1 MRLFPILALCLLL
14 LASACAPS
22 SRSVSSQRGVSIDS
36 LRTQIVRLQDEVR
49 ILRDSIQFYDDVDSG
64 QYYREMRALRD
75 QMSRMTYELNTL
87 RDGGQTVLEQAVD
100 PLFEPASA
108 TLTEAGREALQPVA
122 AQLRQTY
129 PNRQIRVEGHSDNT
143 PLSES
148 LQEQFPSNWELST
161 ARASAIVRGLIEMSG
176 LPDEQFVAVGY
187 GASRPVASNE
197 TQSGRQANRRV
208 RVAVLP
214 VPRDYTRPFEMSW

>member
-1 MRLFPILALCLLL
+1 MRLFPIAAVCVLL

-22 SRSVSSQRGVSIDS
+22 SRPASSQRGVSTDS

-75 QMSRMTYELNTL
+75 QMSRLTYELDAL
-87 RDGGQTVLEQAVD
+87 RDGGQTVSERRVD

-108 TLTEAGREALQPVA
+108 TLTEAGREALKPLA

-129 PNRQIRVEGHSDNT
+129 PNREIRVEGHSDNT
-143 PLSES
+143 PLGES

-161 ARASAIVRGLIEMSG
+161 ARASAVVRALIEMSG
-176 LPDEQFVAVGY
+176 LPSDQFIAVGY

-197 TQSGRQANRRV
+197 TQSGRRANRRI